1 MNHMPADLRFGHLGI
16 AVGGIDTALE
26 ATDADTGALIPLGQT
41 AYVDNREP

>member
-26 ATDADTGALIPLGQT
+26 ATDADTGALIPFGRT
-41 AYVDNREP
+41 ADVHHGEP